1 MSSGTV
7 SRRAQGARPSAEGT
21 FSATPFDHLLVY
33 ARNKRLTG
41 VLEVRADDGRGANLS
56 LWRGRITAVEVV
68 PAGFYFG
75 ALVYELGWIDA
86 ATLDSTL
93 LEIAQ
98 KRTLHGEVLIARG
111 AISRAQRDEA
121 LTEQA
126 CRKTHHVF
134 SFSKASTFAFFESA
148 PGIAEPPV
156 MVDPLAAVWRGIRDF
171 PPTAAIRAVVAKYE
185 GTPLRM
191 ANESPLAQVDLV
203 AEERDVCETFA
214 SRPTTVADLRAKSKL
229 PGPQLDRLLYL
240 LLIGKCIEPT
250 PVVPVSAPAE
260 PQIRRSGEMER
271 RPPSF
276 RIPSAGSLP
285 AMKGNPPSSP
295 NIPVAVTGSFPSPI
309 ELGVAG
315 IAARL
320 EAAKKESYFVLL
332 GLPEGASP
340 EAVRAAYY
348 RISKTWH
355 PDRLP
360 PHLEPARANVGSL
373 FTILTNAHRTLA
385 DAETR
390 RSYLASRVGT
400 GAKARPKAEALRD
413 IDAAFARR
421 DFETAAFEAR
431 TMHQADPEDAEAL
444 ALLTW
449 AEVHAGEA
457 SEEASIR
464 AAILALDRAVNSD
477 RYCER
482 AHFYRGLLW
491 KRLGNDQLAIRDFAR
506 VLVLNPKHVEATR
519 EVRIHEMREKRR

>member
-1 MSSGTV
+1 M
-7 SRRAQGARPSAEGT
+7 SRRPDGARPSAEGT
-21 FSATPFDHLLVY
+21 FAANPFDHLLVY
-33 ARNKRLTG
+33 TRNRRLTG
-41 VLEVRADDGRGANLS
+41 ELEVRAADGRIAS
-56 LWRGRITAVEVV
+56 IALWRGRITRVDLV
-68 PAGFYFG
+68 PPNFYFG

-86 ATLDSTL
+86 ATLDASL
-93 LEIAQ
+93 LEVAQ
-98 KRTLHGEVLIARG
+98 QKKLHGEVLIARG
-111 AISRAQRDEA
+111 AITPAQRDEA
-121 LTEQA
+121 LAEQA
-126 CRKTHHVF
+126 CRKAHHVF
-134 SFSKASTFAFFESA
+134 SFSNAATFAFFESA
-148 PGIAEPPV
+148 PGVAEPPV
-156 MVDPLAAVWRGIRDF
+156 MVDPLAAVWRGIREF
-171 PPTAAIRAVVAKYE
+171 PPTAAIQAVLAKYE
-185 GTPLRM
+185 GAALRM
-191 ANESPLAQVDLV
+191 VNESPLAKVDLSPD
-203 AEERDVCETFA
+203 ERDVCEAFA
-214 SRPTTVADLRAKSKL
+214 SRPTTLAELRAKAKL
-229 PGPQLDRLLYL
+229 PGAQLERLLYL

-250 PVVPVSAPAE
+250 PVVPVATPAAPK
-260 PQIRRSGEMER
+260 IRESGEIAR

-295 NIPVAVTGSFPSPI
+295 SLPAVTGTSFPSPA

-340 EAVRAAYY
+340 EAVRAAYF
-348 RISKTWH
+348 RISKVWH

-360 PHLEPARANVGSL
+360 PGLEPARANVASL

-390 RSYLASRVGT
+390 RSYLASRLGT

-413 IDAAFARR
+413 IDAALARR
-421 DFETAAFEAR
+421 DFETAALEAR

-449 AEVHAGEA
+449 SEIRAGETH
-457 SEEASIR
+457 EEAAIR
-464 AAILALDRAVNSD
+464 TAILALDRAVNSD

-491 KRLGNDQLAIRDFAR
+491 KRLGNSQLAIRDFAR
-506 VLVLNPKHVEATR
+506 VLVLNPRHVEATR